1 MRRSL
6 FMYLFII
13 ALLMNV
19 FTYAYFSKQ
28 AQFETRRLE
37 NKVKNQS
44 DSLTVLYN
52 QWLDAGHFSLLQNQ
66 NAQDYLN
73 VDPVGLSE
81 KISAELIDLN
91 TRENGNPMVPYEQ
104 INERKFVINKV
115 KVINHRWIIADFTD
129 GNQWGELLLKY
140 FIENDGSITYERL
153 ESQLYPQQR

>member
-6 FMYLFII
+6 FLYLFII

-28 AQFETRRLE
+28 AQFETKRLE

-52 QWLDAGHFSLLQNQ
+52 QWLDAGHFSLLQNH
-66 NAQDYLN
+66 NAQDYLAA
-73 VDPVGLSE
+73 DPVALSE
-81 KISAELIDLN
+81 RISSEIMDLN
-91 TRENGNPMVPYEQ
+91 TRENGNPLVPYEQ
-104 INERKFVINKV
+104 INQRKFVINKV

-129 GNQWGELLLKY
+129 GSQWGELLLKY
-140 FIENDGSITYERL
+140 FIEEDGSITYERL